1 MPAEKF
7 RNKATANTGDEYQR
21 LEYTPYG
28 EIWVEKTANTGTEY
42 LPYKFTG
49 KEMDEETGLYYYG
62 ARYLDPK
69 YSLWISTDPALGEYV
84 PAAGKATASDSS
96 GLPGLGGLFNPINS
110 NLYVYS
116 LNNPIKYFDPDGKDI
131 HNISFA
137 GVGAKIIAGADISFG
152 VSWDDNGNV
161 ALSASLS
168 AGIGVEAS
176 LDLPITPSYSVDKD
190 KNINELPGVGA
201 FKFDC
206 DASAT
211 GLETSAGAVV
221 GINVDNE
228 SNEITGFNTGMIGG
242 SVTFAS
248 GTMYVV
254 LKNGYKDLIKEI
266 EKLDQKDQEL
276 IMHELESH
284 DVFLKNDTSNEEDK

>member
-1 MPAEKF
+1 MAAEKF
-7 RNKATANTGDEYQR
+7 
-21 LEYTPYG
+21 L
-28 EIWVEKTANTGTEY
+28 
-42 LPYKFTG
+42 
-49 KEMDEETGLYYYG
+49 
-62 ARYLDPK
+62 
-69 YSLWISTDPALGEYV
+69 S
-84 PAAGKATASDSS
+84 KATASDATN
-96 GLPGLGGLFNPINS
+96 LPGLGGLFNPINS